1 MTELPTTV
9 SFTAPSAND
18 HIPVVS
24 IGMPVYNGAKY
35 IKEALDSLLA
45 QTFSDFE
52 LIISDNAS
60 TDETREI
67 CEEYAGKDKRIKY
80 VRQAENMGG
89 LANFNY
95 VFDHAKGRYFSWL
108 ACDDALEPGFLE
120 KIVRYLDQFED
131 VVACAC
137 DFKLV
142 NEHEELIRIER
153 LEGIYPSTDWS
164 YSQEHFFMF
173 PLTNVYFAIYG
184 VFRREK
190 LENAGI
196 KNKSTWLGLASGNE
210 TPFLCRVAA
219 LGRIVAIPE
228 VLRVYRIHSHS
239 MYNTEQKK
247 TALAL
252 LWMHNFLLRL
262 DQFYIAIVHPIPFYR
277 KPRLFLKMIMFTIND
292 FMQAIKRRL

>member
-1 MTELPTTV
+1 MTEFQTNFDPTLPLG
-9 SFTAPSAND
+9 FNP
-18 HIPVVS
+18 PVIS

-35 IKEALDSLLA
+35 IREALDSLLA
-45 QTFSDFE
+45 QTLSDFE

-60 TDETREI
+60 TDETRKI
-67 CEEYAGKDKRIKY
+67 CEEYAGKDQRIRYICQDK
-80 VRQAENMGG
+80 NLGG
-89 LANFNY
+89 GFNFNY
-95 VFDHAKGRYFSWL
+95 VFFQAKGRYFAWL
-108 ACDDALEPGFLE
+108 ACDDTLEPNFLE
-120 KIVRYLDQFED
+120 KTTQYLDQDED
-131 VVACAC
+131 VVVCAC

-142 NEHEELIRIER
+142 NEHGELIRIER

-173 PLTNVYFAIYG
+173 PLTNVYFSIYG
-184 VFRREK
+184 VFRRQK
-190 LENAGI
+190 IVDSGI
-196 KNKSTWLGLASGNE
+196 KNKTTWLGLSSGNE

-228 VLRVYRIHSHS
+228 VLRVYRVHSDS
-239 MYNTEQKK
+239 VYNTEQKK

-252 LWMHNFLLRL
+252 LWTHNFLLRL
-262 DQFYIAIVHPIPFYR
+262 DQFYVAIVHPIHFYK